1 MIPHPK
7 IQPVHLARQAYVY
20 VRQSTLRQV
29 LHNAESTERQYALAQ
44 RACQLGWPSA
54 QVVTID
60 EDQGHSGATARNR
73 TGFQQLISAIGLDQ
87 VGIVLVLEVSR
98 LARSCSDWYRVLEL
112 AALSGTLI
120 GDEEGVYDPRDYNDR
135 LLLGL
140 KGTLS
145 EAELYAIKARL
156 QGGRLNKARKGELA
170 QMLPV
175 GLVRGRDGGVRLDPH
190 TDVQATLRVIF
201 EQFDRSGTANAVLRY
216 FRDQDLQMP
225 RLITTG
231 EDLGQIVWRR
241 TSYAA
246 IHLVLTNPAY
256 AGAFAF
262 GRRKQAVEHVP
273 GEATARNRLPIDEWQ
288 VLVQNVY
295 PAYITWE
302 CYLANRARLLQN
314 QGQFANRP
322 GVPRQGEALLQGIV
336 FCARCGRRMLVRYG
350 ETPIYVC
357 DHLKKRYGE
366 PLCQTFTTPH
376 VDRAVVEAFLQVVEP
391 ARIEATLKVFDQL
404 EDQRQAADRLWQ
416 QRLERA
422 DYEAE
427 RAQRQYSRVE
437 PENRLVARE
446 LETQWNTTLHALNE
460 LKHAYTQAQ
469 AKALAPLSSA
479 DRERVAHLVEDLP
492 RVWHTPT
499 TTPADQKR
507 LLRCLIQDVS
517 LDSFSEAGQTR
528 LHIRWH
534 TGCVTTLT
542 VPRPTSAD
550 AHRLDATIVA
560 LVRELA
566 QTHSDDRIAEIL
578 NARGLKTRQG
588 LPWSYQRVMG
598 MRYRQHIPTACPIT
612 PRDHQPCGDGLLS
625 VNAATERLDTS
636 PNTIVLWARKGILS
650 SEQKS
655 GTCPIWVRV
664 TPEDIARLTQSAVP
678 PDSLRIRQAC
688 QVLQLTAAQ
697 FWAEVKAGHYT
708 IYRVRQNEH
717 WEFRVAIHRD
727 KLCQSESRCDSQL
740 DRGAL

>member
-1 MIPHPK
+1 MISHPK
-7 IQPVHLARQAYVY
+7 IQPVHLTRQAYVY

-44 RACQLGWPSA
+44 RACELGWSPG

-73 TGFQQLISAIGLDQ
+73 TGFQQLIAAMGLDQ
-87 VGIVLVLEVSR
+87 VGIVLALEVSR

-175 GLVRGRDGGVRLDPH
+175 GLVRGRDGSVRLDPH
-190 TDVQATLRVIF
+190 TDVQTTLRVIF
-201 EQFDRSGTANAVLRY
+201 DQFDRLGSANAVLRY

-231 EDLGQIVWRR
+231 EDMGQIVWHRA
-241 TSYAA
+241 SYAA

-256 AGAFAF
+256 AGTFAF
-262 GRRKQAVEHVP
+262 GRRKQAAEHIP

-288 VLVQNVY
+288 VLIQNVY

-302 CYLANRARLLQN
+302 HYLANRARLLQN
-314 QGQFANRP
+314 QGQFANRS

-350 ETPIYVC
+350 ETPIYIC

-376 VDRAVVEAFLQVVEP
+376 VDRAVVEAFLQIVEP

-404 EDQRQAADRLWQ
+404 DAQREAADRLWQ

-422 DYEAE
+422 EYEAE

-446 LETQWNTTLHALNE
+446 LETQWNTALHALNE
-460 LKHAYTQAQ
+460 LKQAYAQAQ
-469 AKALAPLSSA
+469 TQILAPLSTA
-479 DRERVAHLVEDLP
+479 DRELVARLVEDLP
-492 RVWHTPT
+492 RVWHAPT

-507 LLRCLIQDVS
+507 MLRCLIQDVN
-517 LDSFSEAGQTR
+517 LDSFSQAGQTR
-528 LHIRWH
+528 IHIHWH

-542 VPRPTSAD
+542 VPRPTAAD
-550 AHRLDATIVA
+550 AHRLDTAIVD

-578 NARGLKTRQG
+578 NARGLQTRQG
-588 LPWSYQRVMG
+588 LSWSYQRVMRV
-598 MRYRQHIPTACPIT
+598 RYRYHISTACPIT
-612 PRDHQPCGDGLLS
+612 PRDQEPRGDGLLS
-625 VNAATERLDTS
+625 VKAAAERLDTH
-636 PNTIVLWARKGILS
+636 PNTIVLWARQGILY
-650 SEQKS
+650 SEQKP

-664 TPEDIARLTQSAVP
+664 TPEDITRLTQSAVP
-678 PDSLRIRQAC
+678 PDTLRIRQAC
-688 QVLQLTAAQ
+688 QVLQLTATQ
-697 FWAEVKAGHYT
+697 FWAEVKAGRYT
-708 IYRVRQNEH
+708 VYRVQRNEH
-717 WEFRVAIHRD
+717 WEFRVTLQAD
-727 KLCQSESRCDSQL
+727 KLDQSENRCDSQL
-740 DRGAL
+740 NRGAL

>member
-1 MIPHPK
+1 MTPHPK
-7 IQPVHLARQAYVY
+7 IQPAHLARQAYVY

-44 RACQLGWPSA
+44 RACQLGWSSA

-112 AALSGTLI
+112 AALSGALI

-175 GLVRGRDGGVRLDPH
+175 GLARGRDGCVRLDPH
-190 TDVQATLRVIF
+190 TDVQATLRVVF
-201 EQFDRSGTANAVLRY
+201 DQFDHLGTANAVLRY
-216 FRDQDLQMP
+216 FRDQELQMP

-231 EDLGQIVWRR
+231 EDIGQIVWRR
-241 TSYAA
+241 ASYAA

-288 VLVQNVY
+288 VLIQDVY

-302 CYLANRARLLQN
+302 QYLANRARLLQN

-322 GVPRQGEALLQGIV
+322 GVPRQGEALLPGIV
-336 FCARCGRRMLVRYG
+336 FCARCGRRMVVRYG
-350 ETPIYVC
+350 EPPIYAC

-366 PLCQTFTTPH
+366 PLCQTFTIAH
-376 VDRAVVEAFLQVVEP
+376 VDRAVEAAFLQIVEP
-391 ARIEATLKVFDQL
+391 AQIEATLKVFDHL
-404 EDQRQAADRLWQ
+404 EEQCQAADRLWQ

-422 DYEAE
+422 EYEVE
-427 RAQRQYSRVE
+427 RAQRQYNRVE

-446 LETQWNTTLHALNE
+446 LETQWNTALQALNE
-460 LKHAYTQAQ
+460 LKQAYTQAQ
-469 AKALAPLSSA
+469 ADILAPLSVA
-479 DRERVAHLVEDLP
+479 DRELVAHLVEDLP
-492 RVWHTPT
+492 QVWHAST

-507 LLRCLIQDVS
+507 MLRCLIQDVS
-517 LDSFSEAGQTR
+517 LDSFSQAGQTCIY
-528 LHIRWH
+528 IRWH
-534 TGCVTTLT
+534 TDGVTTLT

-578 NARGLKTRQG
+578 NARGLKTQQG
-588 LPWSYQRVMG
+588 LPWSYRRVMQT
-598 MRYRQHIPTACPIT
+598 RYRYKIPTACPIT
-612 PRDHQPCGDGLLS
+612 PRDHQPRGDGLLS
-625 VNAATERLDTS
+625 VSAAAERLNTT
-636 PNTIVLWARKGILS
+636 PNTIVLWARKGILA

-655 GTCPIWVRV
+655 GTCPIWVQV
-664 TPEDIARLTQSAVP
+664 TPEDVARLTQSTLP

-688 QVLQLTAAQ
+688 QVLQLTTTQ
-697 FWAEVKAGHYT
+697 FWAEVKAGCYI

-717 WEFRVAIHRD
+717 WEFRVTIPAD
-727 KLCQSESRCDSQL
+727 KLRPSDSRCDSQL
-740 DRGAL
+740 NRGAL